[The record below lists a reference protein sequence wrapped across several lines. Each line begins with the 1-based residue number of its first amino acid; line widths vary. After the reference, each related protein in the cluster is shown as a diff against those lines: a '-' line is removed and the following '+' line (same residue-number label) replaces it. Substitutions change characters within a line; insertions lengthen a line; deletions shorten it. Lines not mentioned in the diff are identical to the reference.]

1 MIFETDRQ
9 RQAFEL
15 ARNKL
20 NEGWNCG
27 QSVLSAIQE
36 IHGMQN
42 PDVLRAATGFG
53 GGIGNMGETCGG
65 FAGGVLFI
73 GQRYGR
79 DDISQYENKE
89 RTYQLCAEWMRR
101 FKKGFGSCDCCD
113 ILRVDLSNPK
123 TRKEYW
129 ASSDNRERCA
139 NETVGRSAQMLMAYI
154 EEIDGDN

>member
-1 MIFETDRQ
+1 LTFDNDRQ
-9 RQAFEL
+9 RRAFEL

-27 QSVLSAIQE
+27 QSVLATTQE
-36 IHGMQN
+36 IYGLRN
-42 PDVLRAATGFG
+42 ADVLRSATGFG

-65 FAGGVLFI
+65 FAGGVMFI

-79 DDISQYENKE
+79 DHLSQHNNKE

-101 FKKGFGSCDCCD
+101 FKSHFGSCDCCD
-113 ILRVDLSNPK
+113 ILKVDLSNPE

-129 ASSDNRERCA
+129 SSGDNRERCA
-139 NETVGRSAQMLMAYI
+139 NETVGRSAHLLTAYI
-154 EEIDGDN
+154 EEIDGDD